1 LTKQIECV
9 LFDRHQEQLVQF
21 KKEQFRKDEELKL
34 KDAAIASENAA
45 KSIEIRK
52 LTEANSDLSVGLEAS
67 QKGSGFL
74 RVRSKHLL
82 TFSLLY
88 VK

>member
-21 KKEQFRKDEELKL
+21 KKEQFKKDEEVKL
-34 KDAAIASENAA
+34 KGAAIASENAA
-45 KSIEIRK
+45 KCIEIRK

-74 RVRSKHLL
+74 RVRSICTL
-82 TFSLLY
+82 TFLLL
-88 VK
+88 